1 MNEMREKNQRQNG
14 SGWESSGQIWE
25 KTVGQNEKNRDG
37 QDSRAEQRYYYT
49 VEKEQEGMRLD
60 QFLAAELTEHSRSY
74 IQKLIKEG
82 RVMVNDKAMKPGG
95 RIQADDKILMTVPP
109 LQELSVLPEEMD
121 LDILYEDEDVIL
133 INKPKDMVVHPCPGR
148 YSGTLVNGL
157 LAHCQDNLSGING
170 VLRPGIVHRI
180 DKDTTGVLV
189 VCKTDLAHRSLAE
202 QLKEHSITRKYE
214 AIVYNNIPE
223 EEGTVDAPIGRNP
236 SDRKKMAVEYKNGK
250 RAVTHYRV
258 IDHLNHQFNHIE
270 CQLETGRTH
279 QIRVHMASIGH
290 PLLGDEI
297 YGPRNGRKGLEGQ
310 CLHARVLGFVHPR
323 TGEYMEFE
331 APLPEYF
338 KELLRKLS
346 I

>member
-37 QDSRAEQRYYYT
+37 QDSQEEQRYYYT

-74 IQKLIKEG
+74 IQKLIREG
-82 RVMVNDKAMKPGG
+82 RVTVNDKAMKPGG

-279 QIRVHMASIGH
+279 QIRVHLASIGH

>member
-37 QDSRAEQRYYYT
+37 QDSQAEQRYYYT

-74 IQKLIKEG
+74 IQKLIREG
-82 RVMVNDKAMKPGG
+82 RVTVNDKAMKPGG

>member
-1 MNEMREKNQRQNG
+1 MNEMREQNQRQNG

-25 KTVGQNEKNRDG
+25 KTVGQNEQNRDG
-37 QDSRAEQRYYYT
+37 QDSQEEQRYYYT

-74 IQKLIKEG
+74 IQKLIREG
-82 RVMVNDKAMKPGG
+82 RVTVNDKAMKPGG

>member
-1 MNEMREKNQRQNG
+1 MNEMREQNQRQNG

-25 KTVGQNEKNRDG
+25 KTVGQNEQNRDG
-37 QDSRAEQRYYYT
+37 QDSQAEQRYYYT

-82 RVMVNDKAMKPGG
+82 RVTVNDKAMKPGG

>member
-82 RVMVNDKAMKPGG
+82 RVTVNDKAMKPGG

>member
-82 RVMVNDKAMKPGG
+82 RVTVNDKAMKPGG

-290 PLLGDEI
+290 PLLGDGI